1 MSALRLFLA
10 AAAVSLLAACQTT
23 SIQSAWYDTSY
34 RGGPF
39 RKVVVIASDGTT
51 SDSRVFEDIFV
62 QKLRATG
69 IDAVPG
75 YTTVPADAR
84 RAEGPFAAAVQAT
97 GADGVILVRL
107 LRVDTH
113 TQVSTVMVPGPMG
126 PWGGFYGPGFY
137 GGGLWAGGF
146 YPAPSV
152 TQYQVASVETNVYSV
167 PTRRLVWA
175 ATTQT
180 VDPGTVVKEAPNYAD
195 LIIGQLQQ
203 RGLVPGTPKG

>member
-1 MSALRLFLA
+1 MSPLRLLVA
-10 AAAVSLLAACQTT
+10 AASIAFLAACQTT

-34 RGGPF
+34 KGGAF

-51 SDSRVFEDIFV
+51 ADSRVFEDIFV
-62 QKLRATG
+62 QKLQATG
-69 IDAVPG
+69 IQAVPG

-107 LRVDTH
+107 LRVDTR
-113 TQVSTVMVPGPMG
+113 TQVSTMMMPGPMIG

-137 GGGLWAGGF
+137 GGGF
-146 YPAPSV
+146 YAVPDV

-167 PTRRLVWA
+167 PTRTLVWA

-180 VDPGTVVKEAPNYAD
+180 VDPGTVTKEAPNYAN
-195 LIIGQLQQ
+195 IIIAQLQQ
-203 RGLVPGTPKG
+203 RGLVPGTQAR